1 MKDRG
6 GPTKPLPGE
15 DLRCITWGHTAVAN
29 ATRLAPRHINRDIK
43 ALFSFITQNWRG
55 KPLVSQQV
63 IVRLIGSTT
72 TEEYL
77 KVYR

>member
-1 MKDRG
+1 
-6 GPTKPLPGE
+6 
-15 DLRCITWGHTAVAN
+15 
-29 ATRLAPRHINRDIK
+29 LAPRHINRDIK